1 MFHRHIAQAKR
12 IFYCKAYVRIDMI
25 IHDGVPYVLELN
37 TLPGLTKTSLIPR
50 STAAKGLNFSDLL
63 DKIIEYSLPQ

>member
-25 IHDGVPYVLELN
+25 IYDGVPYALKLN
-37 TLPGLTKTSLIPR
+37 ALYLLTKISSIPKVKLR
-50 STAAKGLNFSDLL
+50 
-63 DKIIEYSLPQ
+63 QV